1 MNPIES
7 LLTLINYVR
16 YYIQSIKN
24 SMTKYLKSIGVL
36 VLLFGLIT
44 ASAAVKPLRDSVN
57 LKFLD
62 REPNNGP
69 APAFVDFLT
78 EKQCKEVVE
87 FEVSFKLRNQVEL
100 QYRTAKGEII
110 STDEM
115 EAKYYPTKADYD
127 QVASWFES
135 QGFTVS
141 QKFDHRLSLFVT
153 GDITRISNKLNTIFA
168 RVSSNGT
175 ETSNAALEPD
185 VPDWIESK
193 IVGIN
198 GLQPFHKASKMSVGK
213 LTPHTVGATP
223 YFPSDIISAYNASK
237 ITQDGTG
244 QIIAIVIDTVPVATD
259 LTTFWTGTGVN
270 QSMSR
275 MQFVSLSSTSLP
287 GASGEE
293 SLDVQWA
300 SAIAPEAIVRVYAT
314 GTLNDAALDKA
325 YARIIQDVKTMPGLR
340 QMSMSYGMDEVDASV
355 SYLSSCSQFYATM
368 TAAGISVFA
377 SSGDSGNKGQH
388 GELTPSYPASD
399 SYVTAVGGT
408 SLIMNTSG
416 VITKETVW
424 AGSGGGISTYFAKP
438 AWQTT
443 SYAKRSIPD
452 LSLPADPQYGALV
465 ILNNNIYQFGGTS
478 WSSPVMAAFCA
489 RINQARA
496 SVGLPSIGMFASKIY
511 NIPSCFYDVTVGSNG
526 YSASTGYDLCTGMGS
541 PNVEALLTALTK
553 VTILPPVITSQPNS
567 VSTMVG
573 QKVVFSVTATGTGT
587 LSYQWKKGTTNISG
601 ATTSTYTINSAQS
614 SDVGGY
620 FVVVTN
626 SGGSVTS
633 NIAMLTVASKASSP
647 VITTQPIN
655 VSNYIG
661 GTATFNVVANGT
673 PVITSYQW
681 QRLPAKTVTWGNV
694 VNGSIYGGA
703 TTATLTVSNLQAAMN
718 GDQFCCIVSNGY
730 NPNAITSVVKLTV
743 QATPPSVASLTG
755 SVVSSSLNGVIVRL
769 VVTPAGTGPFA
780 YQWYQGASGVKTKP
794 VGTNSSTYTTVA
806 LKASTSYWV
815 SITGLGG
822 SVNSPTLNVTIK

>member
-1 MNPIES
+1 MNK
-7 LLTLINYVR
+7 
-16 YYIQSIKN
+16 YIK
-24 SMTKYLKSIGVL
+24 TAGVL

-44 ASAAVKPLRDSVN
+44 ATAAVKPLRDSVN

-62 REPNNGP
+62 REASQGP
-69 APAFVDFLT
+69 APAFVDFLM

-87 FEVSFKLRNQVEL
+87 FEVAFKLRNQAEL
-100 QYRTAKGEII
+100 QLRTIKGENI
-110 STDEM
+110 STNEM
-115 EAKYYPTKADYD
+115 EAKYYPTKSDYD
-127 QVASWFES
+127 LVTSWFES

-141 QKFDHRLSLFVT
+141 QKFEHRLSLFVT

-168 RVSSNGT
+168 RVSVNGT

-185 VPDWIESK
+185 VPDWVESK
-193 IVGIN
+193 ILGIN
-198 GLQPFHKASKMSVGK
+198 GLQPFHKANKMSVGK

-244 QIIAIVIDTVPVATD
+244 QIIAIVIDTVPITTD

-270 QSMSR
+270 QSLSR

-300 SAIAPEAIVRVYAT
+300 SSIAPGAIVRVYAT
-314 GTLNDAALDKA
+314 GTLTDAALDKA

-355 SYLSSCSQFYATM
+355 SYLSGCSQYYAAM

-408 SLIMNTSG
+408 SLVMNTSG
-416 VITKETVW
+416 IITKETVW
-424 AGSGGGISTYFAKP
+424 TGSGGGISTYFAKP
-438 AWQTT
+438 SWQTT

-496 SVGLPSIGMFASKIY
+496 ALGMTPVGMFASKIY
-511 NIPSCFYDVTVGSNG
+511 SIPTCFYDVTVGSNG

-541 PNVEALLTALTK
+541 PNMSALLTTLTK
-553 VTILPPVITSQPNS
+553 VTILPPTITSQPMG
-567 VSTMVG
+567 VSAIVG
-573 QKVVFSVTATGTGT
+573 QKIIFKVVATETGT
-587 LSYQWKKGTTNISG
+587 LSYQWKKGTANISG
-601 ATTSTYTINSAQS
+601 ATTSTYTINSAQLT
-614 SDVGGY
+614 DVGGY

-626 SGGSVTS
+626 SVGSATS
-633 NIAMLTVASKASSP
+633 NIAMLSVAGRASAP
-647 VITTQPIN
+647 IITKQPLS
-655 VSNYIG
+655 VTNYIG
-661 GTATFNVVANGT
+661 GKASFVVVATGS
-673 PVITSYQW
+673 PAITSYQW
-681 QRLPAKTVTWGNV
+681 QRLPVRTVTWSNV
-694 VNGSIYGGA
+694 MNGSIYGGA
-703 TTATLTVSNLQAAMN
+703 TTATLTVSNLQAAMS
-718 GDQFCCIVSNGY
+718 GDQFRCIISNGY
-730 NPNAITSVVKLTV
+730 NPNAITSTVKLTV
-743 QATPPSVASLTG
+743 QSTPPTVASLSG
-755 SVVSSSLNGVIVRL
+755 SVVSSSLNGVIVEL
-769 VVTPAGTGPFA
+769 VVTPAGTGPFT
-780 YQWYQGASGVKTKP
+780 YQWYQGVTGVKTEP
-794 VGTNSSTYTTVA
+794 VGTNSSTYTSVA
-806 LKASTSYWV
+806 LKANTSYWV
-815 SITGLGG
+815 SITGPGG
-822 SVNSPTLNVTIK
+822 SVNSKTLEVKIR